1 MVKTT
6 WAMKQLSLAPSVGRH
21 GVAEGQVNN
30 RTLCAFLISL
40 TIHLAAILGAL
51 PLRDIKAPPQE
62 LLRVDLIEISPRS
75 EIPPPQPIAAPM
87 PRTKAAAPIERPKEI
102 KAAIKREPKRASKA
116 DVAKAEAPP
125 SLSAPIKEVPVDAIE
140 TPPTAPA
147 RFPPP
152 SFSSNAESE
161 GGGSDAGAG
170 ALFGRG
176 DVGVVPGPGTA
187 GGGGGTATSG
197 LGRGSGAPGPPAQTA
212 PLRTNREAKPIQT
225 VRAAYPPMALRAGLE
240 SDVMLRIEVNVQ
252 GEVTKAEIVK
262 SGGAGFDEE
271 ALKAV
276 KQSRFEPA
284 ERAGEA
290 VAAEFTYI
298 YRFRLQK

>member
-1 MVKTT
+1 MN
-6 WAMKQLSLAPSVGRH
+6 QLSLAPSVGRH
-21 GVAEGQVNN
+21 GVEEGQVNN
-30 RTLCAFLISL
+30 RTLFAFLISL
-40 TIHLAAILGAL
+40 TVHLAVIGVV
-51 PLRDIKAPPQE
+51 PLRNIEPPPPE
-62 LLRVDLIEISPRS
+62 LLRVDLIEISPRP
-75 EIPPPQPIAAPM
+75 EIPPPQPIEAPM
-87 PRTKAAAPIERPKEI
+87 PRTKAAAPIERPKEL

-116 DVAKAEAPP
+116 EVAKAESPP
-125 SLSAPIKEVPVDAIE
+125 SLSAPIKEVPVEA
-140 TPPTAPA
+140 PPTAPA
-147 RFPPP
+147 KFPPP

-170 ALFGRG
+170 ALFGKG
-176 DVGVVPGPGTA
+176 DVGVVPRPGTA

-197 LGRGSGAPGPPAQTA
+197 LGRGSGAPGLPAQTA

-240 SDVMLRIEVNVQ
+240 SDVTLRIEVNAR